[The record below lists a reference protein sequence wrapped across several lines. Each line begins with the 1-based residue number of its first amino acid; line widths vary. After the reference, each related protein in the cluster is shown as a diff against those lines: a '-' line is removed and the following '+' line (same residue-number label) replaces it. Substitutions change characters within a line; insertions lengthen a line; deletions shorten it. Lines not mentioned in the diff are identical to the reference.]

1 MAPPNSP
8 HVSCGSGPK
17 AAWSEGQAGDDLRRR
32 SAATPESSGLR
43 SHPAR
48 RPAMSTALAKVA
60 VPGTAKRSPVIRSKT
75 RENGY
80 SYAGFGPAAPRL
92 AKPPQ
97 GLTSR

>member
-1 MAPPNSP
+1 
-8 HVSCGSGPK
+8 
-17 AAWSEGQAGDDLRRR
+17 
-32 SAATPESSGLR
+32 
-43 SHPAR
+43 
-48 RPAMSTALAKVA
+48 MSTALAKVA